1 MQIKKTYEKPVI
13 LSSESLEA
21 KAVICQ
27 KSDTTACAA
36 GPLSS

>member
-21 KAVICQ
+21 KAVTCTQ
-27 KSDTTACAA
+27 SDTAAC
-36 GPLSS
+36 GSGTLSS

>member
-21 KAVICQ
+21 KAVICT
-27 KSDTTACAA
+27 KSDSASCAGA
-36 GPLSS
+36 LSS

>member
-21 KAVICQ
+21 KAVICA
-27 KSDTTACAA
+27 KSDSGSCAT
-36 GPLSS
+36 LSS

>member
-21 KAVICQ
+21 KAVTCT
-27 KSDTTACAA
+27 KSDTAACGA
-36 GPLSS
+36 GTLSS